1 MLSSCGG
8 HPSLPQ
14 KHDRCDEQGGQDGF
28 LMREARASPPPPPY
42 SSFLGSTSS
51 SQGKML
57 SFSPNETAGLGLSS
71 GGSMQGVLARVRGPF
86 TPTQWMELEHQALIY
101 KHIAANVSVP
111 SSLLLPIRRSLH
123 PWEPRRCRRTDG
135 KKWRCSRDAV
145 GDQKYCER
153 HINRGRH
160 RSRKHVEGRKATL
173 TIAEP
178 PMVVAAGVSS
188 RSHAIVA
195 WQKQVKSSA
204 ATVTDPFS
212 TQSKRKFAE
221 KQNDADQLSPMDSFD
236 FSPTQSS
243 PNYDE
248 VALSPLKLQHDHDE
262 SYIGH
267 GGSNSSEKGNM
278 WHESRLTVS
287 KETLNDGPLGEVFRS
302 KNCQSASGNI
312 LTDKWTESPNSH
324 CPAGILQMA
333 TKLNSVPSKNTV
345 NSGGT
350 ALENHTA
357 ADNGYLTAR
366 MINSHIVPTL
376 L

>member
-1 MLSSCGG
+1 
-8 HPSLPQ
+8 
-14 KHDRCDEQGGQDGF
+14 
-28 LMREARASPPPPPY
+28 
-42 SSFLGSTSS
+42 
-51 SQGKML
+51 
-57 SFSPNETAGLGLSS
+57 
-71 GGSMQGVLARVRGPF
+71 MQGVLARVRGPF

-123 PWEPRRCRRTDG
+123 PWVGWGSFPPGCADVEPRRCRRTDG

-188 RSHAIVA
+188 CSHTIVA
-195 WQKQVKSSA
+195 RQKQVKSSA
-204 ATVTDPFS
+204 ADVTDPFS
-212 TQSKRKFAE
+212 TQSNRKFVE
-221 KQNDADQLSPMDSFD
+221 NENDVDQLSPMDSID

-267 GGSNSSEKGNM
+267 GGSNPTEKGNM
-278 WHESRLTVS
+278 WHERRLTVS

-324 CPAGILQMA
+324 CPAGINQMS
-333 TKLNSVPSKNTV
+333 TKLNSVPTSKNTV

-350 ALENHTA
+350 ALENHNA
-357 ADNGYLTAR
+357 ADDGYLTAR
-366 MINSHIVPTL
+366 MIDSHIVPTL